1 MVGTV
6 LMPSLAALTNTVM
19 LLLFI
24 NTDDTKVTFVAWMD
38 LRYGVVMFCWRC
50 YVAAQSGNTMPS
62 AAGSPSGLRLSN
74 KPTDAVEFVKLFT
87 KTLHSSNI
95 MGYVTK

>member
-19 LLLFI
+19 LLLFL

-38 LRYGVVMFCWRC
+38 LRYGSARSVHRDNPTETG
-50 YVAAQSGNTMPS
+50 AAARQNLSQAVHPPTTM
-62 AAGSPSGLRLSN
+62 RLSYLLR
-74 KPTDAVEFVKLFT
+74 KQIQYLPQ
-87 KTLHSSNI
+87 
-95 MGYVTK
+95 